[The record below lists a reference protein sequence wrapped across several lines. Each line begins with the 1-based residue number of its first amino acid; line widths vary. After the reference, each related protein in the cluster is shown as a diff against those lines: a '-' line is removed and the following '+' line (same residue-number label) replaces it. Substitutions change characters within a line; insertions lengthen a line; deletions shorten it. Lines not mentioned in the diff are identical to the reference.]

1 MKRKEAGM
9 KEVASSRS
17 RFCPKCGRET
27 AKLVEGLCE
36 ECFAARIKA
45 ELFRCFRSSQ
55 FELKYCKGCD
65 SFFKGKERVDLETA
79 VENFAE
85 RMIKRLF
92 GDVKSEIEVS
102 KIEKLREKDKILAS
116 LDVNVW
122 VCGVEV
128 GGELPLYVYF
138 RKELCEDCSKIAGG
152 YYAAV
157 VQLRAEGR
165 EPSEAEIAKAREIA
179 LSSLGEHDFI
189 TKEKKV
195 RGGIDFYVSSSAYA
209 RRISREI
216 VRRLGGSFS
225 ESPKLYGI
233 KNGKRIYRVSFSV
246 RLPPEEEGRERK

>member
-1 MKRKEAGM
+1 MKRKGAGM

-79 VENFAE
+79 IENFAE
-85 RMIKRLF
+85 RMIRRLF
-92 GDVKSEIEVS
+92 GDVKSEIAVS
-102 KIEKLREKDKILAS
+102 KIEKLKERDKILAY

-122 VCGVEV
+122 ICGVEV

-138 RKELCEDCSKIAGG
+138 RRELCEDCSKICLL
-152 YYAAV
+152 YTS
-157 VQLRAEGR
+157 
-165 EPSEAEIAKAREIA
+165 PSPR
-179 LSSLGEHDFI
+179 D
-189 TKEKKV
+189 
-195 RGGIDFYVSSSAYA
+195 
-209 RRISREI
+209 
-216 VRRLGGSFS
+216 
-225 ESPKLYGI
+225 
-233 KNGKRIYRVSFSV
+233 
-246 RLPPEEEGRERK
+246 

>member
-1 MKRKEAGM
+1 VKSKGSDM

-92 GDVKSEIEVS
+92 GDVKSEI
-102 KIEKLREKDKILAS
+102 
-116 LDVNVW
+116 
-122 VCGVEV
+122 
-128 GGELPLYVYF
+128 
-138 RKELCEDCSKIAGG
+138 
-152 YYAAV
+152 
-157 VQLRAEGR
+157 
-165 EPSEAEIAKAREIA
+165 A
-179 LSSLGEHDFI
+179 LKS
-189 TKEKKV
+189 
-195 RGGIDFYVSSSAYA
+195 
-209 RRISREI
+209 
-216 VRRLGGSFS
+216 
-225 ESPKLYGI
+225 
-233 KNGKRIYRVSFSV
+233 
-246 RLPPEEEGRERK
+246 